1 MRKIK
6 LRRVSAKGTIAAIAI
21 LAAVL
26 AFACQPARN
35 ANSNVNANANSNA
48 NSATSND
55 NFNAGSDSA
64 GPSINTREP
73 DKYSATLIFSIETEG
88 GDKAI
93 GIPSLSMQVARSGD
107 DRRLEFKLPDGS
119 HIDAVDVPAFTTA
132 LAQVL
137 ARRKLVPPLTNPS
150 GPAM

>member
-64 GPSINTREP
+64 GLSINTREP
-73 DKYSATLIFSIETEG
+73 DKYSATLIFSIVTEG
-88 GDKAI
+88 GDNLNWPHDAELLDLRLQRR
-93 GIPSLSMQVARSGD
+93 SLHAESGGGTGDRITARS
-107 DRRLEFKLPDGS
+107 RMFSSSRMLPG
-119 HIDAVDVPAFTTA
+119 
-132 LAQVL
+132 QE
-137 ARRKLVPPLTNPS
+137 
-150 GPAM
+150 